1 MQRNANAGC
10 NLCVMYENGTGITQD
25 ASETGGGQEVSAAE
39 KDVWDEFG
47 DFISHEDEIADAKD
61 YKKAFVWYEKA
72 ALQGHAHA
80 QYCLAWLYD
89 TGNGVAQ
96 DEHQAF
102 VWYEKAALQGHAR
115 AQCALGGWYEL
126 HNRDYQQA
134 CAWYEKAA
142 LQSDYW
148 GQYNLAWCYEYGKGV
163 AQDYEKAFFWYEK
176 SALQENEFA
185 QLKLVIF
192 YIKGQGT
199 AQDSNQALKWLMKA
213 AAHGNPEAVE
223 LLSVLGEADDTKS

>member
-1 MQRNANAGC
+1 
-10 NLCVMYENGTGITQD
+10 MYENGTGIPQD

-115 AQCALGGWYEL
+115 AQCALISKPVPGMKRPPCKVIIGDNTIL
-126 HNRDYQQA
+126 PGVMNTVR
-134 CAWYEKAA
+134 A
-142 LQSDYW
+142 LPRIMKKHFS
-148 GQYNLAWCYEYGKGV
+148 GMKNLPCK
-163 AQDYEKAFFWYEK
+163 KM
-176 SALQENEFA
+176 N
-185 QLKLVIF
+185 
-192 YIKGQGT
+192 
-199 AQDSNQALKWLMKA
+199 
-213 AAHGNPEAVE
+213 
-223 LLSVLGEADDTKS
+223 LLN